1 MSAIGGKA
9 DIFNFL
15 QMMHFDRSGTLS
27 VQQRREITMVK
38 RQGTKR
44 RNVRSSK
51 RGTTTDG
58 RRKNY
63 LSENEV
69 DRLIAAAKKRGRY
82 PVRDGLLILM
92 AYRHDLRISEALKLN
107 VSDLDLERHRVWIER
122 SKGSLSTEHPIAGD
136 ELRAIKK
143 YLADRKSAAPQL
155 FITERGTPMSRQ
167 NAYDLISKAG
177 EAAGL
182 SHVHPHMLRHSCGYH
197 MASEGVD
204 FRTAQDFLGH
214 TDPKH
219 TAAYMRINA
228 SRFNSVWGRR

>member
-1 MSAIGGKA
+1 
-9 DIFNFL
+9 
-15 QMMHFDRSGTLS
+15 
-27 VQQRREITMVK
+27 MVK

-92 AYRHDLRISEALKLN
+92 AYRHGLRISEALKLN

-122 SKGSLSTEHPIAGD
+122 SKGSLSTEHPIA
-136 ELRAIKK
+136 ESARA
-143 YLADRKSAAPQL
+143 
-155 FITERGTPMSRQ
+155 
-167 NAYDLISKAG
+167 
-177 EAAGL
+177 
-182 SHVHPHMLRHSCGYH
+182 
-197 MASEGVD
+197 EGMH
-204 FRTAQDFLGH
+204 G
-214 TDPKH
+214 
-219 TAAYMRINA
+219 
-228 SRFNSVWGRR
+228 

>member
-1 MSAIGGKA
+1 
-9 DIFNFL
+9 
-15 QMMHFDRSGTLS
+15 
-27 VQQRREITMVK
+27 MVK
-38 RQGTKR
+38 RQGAKR
-44 RNVRSSK
+44 RNVRSVD
-51 RGTTTDG
+51 TAANA

-63 LSENEV
+63 LSEKEV

-92 AYRHDLRISEALKLN
+92 AYRHGLRISEALKLN

-143 YLADRKSAAPQL
+143 YLADRERKSAAPQL

-182 SHVHPHMLRHSCGYH
+182 GHVHPHMLRHSCGYH

-214 TDPKH
+214 SDPKH